1 MVKFDSRLAHDIS
14 VARGRHIFVL
24 LFIMKNRALI
34 IVCAVIVLA
43 LAGAGIFTLT
53 KKQAGVF
60 KKLFSVPKTT
70 LTPSPTASSTAEE
83 LAALRQELEK
93 LKNQPPQII
102 YKTDLTPASP
112 SPTPNL
118 KSKEEL
124 NKAQQKISSLEQQ
137 LQQLQTQG
145 SQASSQT
152 SDADLIKSWQA
163 SDRVVQIA
171 CQDKLTGSWQ
181 LGSGVLVSSDGKI
194 LTNQHVV
201 KPSFGILLPD
211 YCLAL
216 FAKDYEAATQ
226 SYKREYRAPI
236 VGFFEGRDAA
246 LLKIQDIVYKDSSG
260 QIQNAP
266 IVSSFQF
273 FRPASG
279 TPQIGD
285 SVYVIGFP
293 ESAGFS
299 FSVTKG
305 IISNFVPNEVYF
317 GTDAQIDRGNSGGAA
332 INSAGQL
339 IGLPTYKFISS
350 GDYRGYIL
358 DIHSIK
364 LDI

>member
-1 MVKFDSRLAHDIS
+1 
-14 VARGRHIFVL
+14 
-24 LFIMKNRALI
+24 MKNRALI
-34 IVCAVIVLA
+34 IVCIVIVLA
-43 LAGAGIFTLT
+43 LSGAGVFTLT
-53 KKQAGVF
+53 KQRTSIFKQ
-60 KKLFSVPKTT
+60 LFSVSEI
-70 LTPSPTASSTAEE
+70 TPSPSSTASSTAEE
-83 LAALRQELEK
+83 LATLRQELEK

-112 SPTPNL
+112 SPAPNL
-118 KSKEEL
+118 KTQEEL
-124 NKAQQKISSLEQQ
+124 NKAQQKINSLEQQ
-137 LQQLQTQG
+137 LQQIQTQS
-145 SQASSQT
+145 SQASSPT
-152 SDADLIKSWQA
+152 GDADLIKSWQA
-163 SDRVVQIA
+163 SERVVQIA
-171 CQDKLTGSWQ
+171 CQDKLTGGWQ

-194 LTNQHVV
+194 LTNQHVI
-201 KPSFGILLPD
+201 KSSFGILLPD

-216 FAKDYEAATQ
+216 FEKDYEANTQ

-246 LLKIQDIVYKDSSG
+246 LLKIQDIVYKDSNG

-266 IVSSFQF
+266 IVSPFQF
-273 FRPASG
+273 FRPASD

-285 SVYVIGFP
+285 STYVIGFP

-364 LDI
+364 LDF